1 MSQPL
6 TIGALAKEV
15 GVPVSTVRY
24 YERRGLLQPESRSGA
39 AYREY
44 GPKSRRRL
52 QFLVNAKASGFTLE
66 DIRTLLEQREGGSSC
81 AAVAAVVRARLTQ
94 VHEERERLARLE
106 EVLARSLTW
115 CENDGKDGAC
125 PVLDELEPEN
135 DSLE

>member
-1 MSQPL
+1 MPKPL

-24 YERRGLLQPESRSGA
+24 YERRGLLEPESRSNS

-52 QFLVNAKASGFTLE
+52 QFLINAKASGFTLE
-66 DIRTLLEQREGGSSC
+66 DIRTLLDQREGGGSC
-81 AAVAAVVRARLTQ
+81 SEVAAIVRARLAQ
-94 VHEERERLARLE
+94 IHAERERLAALE
-106 EVLARSLTW
+106 EVLTRSLTW
-115 CENDGKDGAC
+115 CESGGKDGTC
-125 PVLDELEPEN
+125 PVLGELEPGS